1 MEQYKIDFTKFL
13 IKADALKFGEFKL
26 KSGRMAPYFLN
37 IGSFYT
43 GEKLT
48 QLADFYAQALLNS
61 GVEIDV
67 VFGPAYKGIPLAT
80 IITSILYSKYNKNIA
95 YSFNRKKLKDYGQK
109 DNIIG
114 SPLNENTK
122 IMIVDDVI
130 TAGTAIRD
138 TANFLKDYGN
148 PKIAGILISLNRME
162 KNNEGE
168 NAIAQLEEQLNTK
181 VYSIINLDELIE
193 ILYNKKIDGQIYID
207 DEKMKIINNYRAQY
221 GV

>member
-1 MEQYKIDFTKFL
+1 MEQYKIDFIKFL
-13 IKADALKFGEFKL
+13 IKSEALKFGEFKL

-37 IGSFYT
+37 VGSFYT

-48 QLADFYAQALLNS
+48 QLGDFYAQTLINS
-61 GVEIDV
+61 GIEVDA
-67 VFGPAYKGIPLAT
+67 VFGPAYKGIPLSV
-80 IITSILYSKYNKNIA
+80 IITSVLYSKYNKNIS
-95 YSFNRKKLKDYGQK
+95 YDFNRKKLKDYGQK

-168 NAIAQLEEQLNTK
+168 NAIAQIEKELNTK
-181 VYSIINLDELIE
+181 IYSIINLDELIE
-193 ILYNKKIDGQIYID
+193 ILYNREIDGKIYID
-207 DEKMKIINNYRAQY
+207 DEKMNMINNYRKQY